1 MALKDWRPTLFS
13 QGRKNRIALLGA
25 IAALSLAFAGCA
37 STPAATP
44 ASTPGGDTSAEAQ
57 EPIDIVAGVAPSSS
71 PVALLMGIEQGFFEE
86 EGLNVTTTPAAT
98 GAAGVTQLINGQTQV
113 ALGGL
118 SATITA
124 VSGGIPVL
132 FVSGGVA
139 DHDDE
144 KGTQYQTIVAG
155 DSDIESFADLEGKN
169 VAVNSLKC
177 CWELWM
183 REAVEKDGGDQSKV
197 NFVQLPFPDA
207 VTALRSG
214 DVDAISTLQPF
225 ATNLRN
231 EGFRDIGD
239 SAAIAF
245 DNPEASNTMYFMSK
259 QFVDANPTVVER
271 WRAAL
276 QKSADYA
283 NSHPEE
289 TLAAIAKQTQT
300 DPTNLADVPLP
311 MYVAEVDRDAVEAE
325 AGFLVKY
332 GVIEKAPSIDEL
344 VAP

>member
-1 MALKDWRPTLFS
+1 MFS
-13 QGRKNRIALLGA
+13 QRRKSQVALIGA
-25 IAALSLAFAGCA
+25 VAALTLTFAGCSSA
-37 STPAATP
+37 APPSQPAGG
-44 ASTPGGDTSAEAQ
+44 GGDASAGAE
-57 EPIDIVAGVAPSSS
+57 ETIDIVAGVAPSSS
-71 PVALLMGIEQGFFEE
+71 PVALLIGIEQGFFEE

-118 SATITA
+118 SGTITA
-124 VSGGIPVL
+124 VGQGIPVA

-139 DHDDE
+139 DHDDPL
-144 KGTQYQTIVAG
+144 GTQYQTLVAE

-177 CWELWM
+177 CWEFWM
-183 REAVEKDGGDQSKV
+183 REAVEKDGGDPSKV
-197 NFVQLPFPDA
+197 NFVQLPFADG

-225 ATNLRN
+225 ATQLRD

-245 DNPEASNTMYFMSK
+245 DNPDASNTMYFMARN
-259 QFVDANPTVVER
+259 FVEANPGVVDR

-276 QKSADYA
+276 QKASDYA
-283 NSHPEE
+283 NEHPDE
-289 TLAAIAKQTQT
+289 TRAAIAEQTKT
-300 DPTNLADVPLP
+300 DLAELEDVPLP
-311 MYVAEVDRDAVEAE
+311 RYVAEIDRDAIEAE

-332 GVIEKAPSIDEL
+332 GVISEAPSLEEL
-344 VAP
+344 IVE

>member
-1 MALKDWRPTLFS
+1 MFS
-13 QGRKNRIALLGA
+13 QGRKNRLALIGA
-25 IAALSLAFAGCA
+25 AAALTLVFAGCS
-37 STPAATP
+37 STPSDSA
-44 ASTPGGDTSAEAQ
+44 GGDTGGGEQ
-57 EPIDIVAGVAPSSS
+57 ETIDIVAGVAPSSS
-71 PVALLMGIEQGFFEE
+71 PVALLLGIEQGFFEE

-124 VSGGIPVL
+124 VDQGIPVR

-139 DHDDE
+139 DHDDP
-144 KGTQYQTIVAG
+144 KGTQYQTMVAA
-155 DSDIESFADLEGKN
+155 DSDIESFADLEGKT

-177 CWELWM
+177 CWEFWM

-197 NFVQLPFPDA
+197 EFVQLAFPDA

-225 ATNLRN
+225 ATNLRS

-239 SAAIAF
+239 SAAVAF
-245 DNPEASNTMYFMSK
+245 DNPDASNTMYFMAEN
-259 QFVDANPTVVER
+259 FIEANPTVVER
-271 WRAAL
+271 WRRAL

-289 TLAAIAKQTQT
+289 TLAKIAEQTKT
-300 DPTNLADVPLP
+300 DAADLADVPLP
-311 MYVAEVDRDAVEAE
+311 KYISEVDRDAIEAE
-325 AGFLVKY
+325 ASFLVKY
-332 GVIEKAPSIDEL
+332 GVIDEAPSIDEL
-344 VAP
+344 VAE

>member
-1 MALKDWRPTLFS
+1 MFS
-13 QGRKNRIALLGA
+13 QGRKNRIALIGA
-25 IAALSLAFAGCA
+25 VAALTLAFAGCS
-37 STPAATP
+37 STPSDGPTEAASP
-44 ASTPGGDTSAEAQ
+44 DSDSQ
-57 EPIDIVAGVAPSSS
+57 ETIDIVAGVAPSSS

-124 VSGGIPVL
+124 VTQDIPVL

-139 DHDDE
+139 DHDDPN
-144 KGTQYQTIVAG
+144 GTQYQTIVAD
-155 DSDIESFADLEGKN
+155 DSDIESFADLEGKT

-177 CWELWM
+177 CWEFWM
-183 REAVEKDGGDQSKV
+183 REAVDKDGGDQSKV
-197 NFVQLPFPDA
+197 NFVQLAFPDA

-231 EGFRDIGD
+231 DGFRDIGD

-283 NSHPEE
+283 NSHPDE
-289 TLAAIAKQTQT
+289 TLQAIAAQTKT
-300 DPTNLADVPLP
+300 DPAKLAEVPLP

-332 GVIEKAPSIDEL
+332 GVIEEAPSLDEL